1 MSTPRARL
9 TAQTTEQVR
18 RQQIAYDRFHDAV
31 AAFFGVNRTDLRC
44 LDLLDLRG
52 RQAAGELSQAT
63 GLTTGAVTTMLDR
76 LERAGYVQRVR
87 DPDDRRRV
95 LVEATDLARERAQ
108 AVYEP
113 FDGLIA
119 PLFGHFTDQQITM
132 IGEFLRITSE
142 FYLTQ
147 IARIETLARG
157 NG

>member
-9 TAQTTEQVR
+9 IAQTTEDAR

-52 RQAAGELSQAT
+52 RQAAGELSEAT

-76 LERAGYVQRVR
+76 LERAGYIQRVR

-95 LVEATDLARERAQ
+95 LVEATGLARERAQ
-108 AVYEP
+108 AVYGP
-113 FDGLIA
+113 FTELIA
-119 PLFGHFTDQQITM
+119 PLFGHFTDEQITTV
-132 IGEFLRITSE
+132 GEFVRITSE
-142 FYLTQ
+142 FYVGQT
-147 IARIETLARG
+147 ARVQTLARG